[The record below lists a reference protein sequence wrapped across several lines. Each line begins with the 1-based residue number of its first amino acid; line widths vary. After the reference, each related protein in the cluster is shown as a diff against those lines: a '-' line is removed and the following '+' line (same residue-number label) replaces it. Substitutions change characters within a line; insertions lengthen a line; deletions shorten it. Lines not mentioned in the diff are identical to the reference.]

1 MKTLAEFLERP
12 AGEVL
17 IAFGLMGLGAV
28 FYALKLPKGDEVVMA
43 GLTLVSRALISR
55 AVSQA
60 KPPDPQPAPRRLEPA
75 EVDPITGLYKVTK

>member
-1 MKTLAEFLERP
+1 VGPYHSAILCFCIHRRNNGGVKTLADFLERP

-55 AVSQA
+55 AVKQDI
-60 KPPDPQPAPRRLEPA
+60 P
-75 EVDPITGLYKVTK
+75 